1 MSLIHSQFAQ
11 HMGRRILHD
20 GKEYILDGVRLSH
33 LEAIDEWLNRYAFV
47 IDDCKIIVEDLR
59 MVEKE
64 RYQPILCVYKLKDEY
79 VPATKSIKAKENAII
94 EKLCE
99 CSGITEETLFSLN
112 KTRKREE
119 VYARQIHMSVRHLL
133 MRYTLASSAS
143 VYGLDHATTLNSIK
157 QVKNLIEMDKSWMF
171 TYRPVFEVI
180 VKEFGYSAVYKFGL
194 QKYFP
199 KVKKE
204 GEFVAV

>member
-11 HMGRRILHD
+11 HMGKRILHS

-33 LEAIDEWLNRYAFV
+33 LEAIDAFLNRYAFV
-47 IDDCKIIVEDLR
+47 IEECKMIVPDLKV
-59 MVEKE
+59 VEKE
-64 RYQPILCVYKLKDEY
+64 RYQPTLCVYKLKDEY
-79 VPATKSIKAKENAII
+79 LPATKSVKAKENAIV

-99 CSGITEETLFSLN
+99 CSGITQDTLFSLN

-119 VYARQIHMSVRHLL
+119 VYARQIHMAVRRLL

-143 VYGLDHATTLNSIK
+143 IYSQDHATALHGIE
-157 QVKNLIEMDKSWMF
+157 QVKNLIETDKEWMEVYKPAF
-171 TYRPVFEVI
+171 DVI
-180 VKEFGYSAVYKFGL
+180 VREFGYSAVSKFGL

-199 KVKKE
+199 KVKKHE
-204 GEFVAV
+204 ELDLV